1 MSTERSV
8 EHQPGHRAAPW
19 VSLTVFLAVSLGG
32 AWAVVSPLWASGVG
46 LSSPWAAALLP
57 AMMFTPAVA
66 VLVVALIERKRPAA
80 ALRELGVW
88 PLRPAKRVVG
98 LTLIGLLGVPLVI
111 AAGIAIAAVL
121 GWVDLDLRHLSGFRA
136 ELRASAG
143 DAADTIPVRL
153 VVIIQLVSI
162 PFAALFNG
170 VLAFGEEVGWRGWL
184 LPRLRAQLGTWP
196 SILVTGAIWGAWH
209 SPLILLGYNFA
220 QPNIAGV
227 SIMVV
232 ACVTIGTLFG
242 WLRLRSGSLWPS
254 VFAHGALNA
263 SAGLVVL
270 FSAAGHELNPILAGP
285 LGVATWF
292 AVAAIVAALG
302 VFRQFEAS
310 RLGSVT
316 DPSAEVKERSH

>member
-1 MSTERSV
+1 M
-8 EHQPGHRAAPW
+8 
-19 VSLTVFLAVSLGG
+19 TVFLAVSLGG
-32 AWAVVSPLWASGVG
+32 AWVVVSPLWGSGVG
-46 LSSPWAAALLP
+46 LSSPWTAALLP

-98 LTLIGLLGVPLVI
+98 MTLIGLLSVPLVI
-111 AAGIAIAAVL
+111 AAGIAVASVL

-136 ELRASAG
+136 ELRASTG
-143 DAADTIPVRL
+143 DVANTIPVRL
-153 VVIIQLVSI
+153 VVIVQLVSI
-162 PFAALFNG
+162 PFAALING

-184 LPRLRAQLGTWP
+184 LPRLRVQMGTWP

-227 SIMVV
+227 LIMVV
-232 ACVTIGTLFG
+232 ACATIGILFG

-270 FSAAGHELNPILAGP
+270 FSAAGHELNPVLAGP
-285 LGVATWF
+285 LGVATWLVV
-292 AVAAIVAALG
+292 AVVVAVLVA
-302 VFRQFEAS
+302 FHQFEAS

-316 DPSAEVKERSH
+316 GASAGAQ